1 MELVLWHLQDGMV
14 SKSGFCWR
22 THWNIRNETLEIWW
36 TNPAAIKM
44 NSSTVLCVAGYGACD
59 VAYLLWDQIATNVVE
74 ERVEGLP
81 IRSNALLTC
90 GKHQSTCWQWQ
101 NCSTRFSWCVQK
113 STYLVVW
120 QSILRSSKRT
130 NTRTCQCSEIPSWH
144 QELVNFYYSLLQE
157 RLPASSVY
165 SRDILQQHFDL
176 CVMDFMRHSAR
187 EDILIGHTDV
197 KHPILSL

>member
-1 MELVLWHLQDGMV
+1 MVMQSPRTSFALLHLPLCIAPPWISVGWAKVLLYASGGDWNDVWSESLTWKHWEMELVLWHLQDGMV

-22 THWNIRNETLEIWW
+22 THWNIRNKTLEIRW

-90 GKHQSTCWQWQ
+90 GKHQSTFWQWQ
-101 NCSTRFSWCVQK
+101 NSSTR
-113 STYLVVW
+113 
-120 QSILRSSKRT
+120 
-130 NTRTCQCSEIPSWH
+130 
-144 QELVNFYYSLLQE
+144 
-157 RLPASSVY
+157 
-165 SRDILQQHFDL
+165 
-176 CVMDFMRHSAR
+176 
-187 EDILIGHTDV
+187 
-197 KHPILSL
+197 